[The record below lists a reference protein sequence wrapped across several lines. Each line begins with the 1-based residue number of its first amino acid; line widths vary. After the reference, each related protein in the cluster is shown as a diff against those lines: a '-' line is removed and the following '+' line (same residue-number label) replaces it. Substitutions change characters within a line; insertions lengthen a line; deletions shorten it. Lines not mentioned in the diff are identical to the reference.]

1 MSLLNRAIA
10 GTLPLLPRAV
20 IEPFARPYIAGETVA
35 DLVREAEALNRQGY
49 LVATSQLGEFV
60 TDRAE
65 AEGATEVYRQLLDE
79 VHERRLAAYVH
90 VKVTQLGL
98 MIDRGFCR
106 DQIQLTS
113 GARGRKTGAP
123 SCAWTWRT
131 ARGSTRRWIS
141 TVNFIPGFRTSGWSC
156 RPGCA
161 AASTTRG
168 NSRRCGPTS
177 ASARASIWSPRRSPT
192 PSRRRS
198 GITTWPCFA
207 SCCPPGATSA
217 SPPMTTGSLTRPPVW
232 FEELGLSAEQY
243 EFQMLH
249 GVRPQLREAVKQ
261 AGHRVRVGVPFG
273 PDWMPYSL
281 RRLRKNPE
289 IARHVLRAV
298 FSKG

>member
-10 GTLPLLPRAV
+10 GALPLLPRAV

-65 AEGATEVYRQLLDE
+65 AEEATAVYRQLLGE
-79 VHERRLAAYVH
+79 VQERQLAAYVH

-98 MIDRGFCR
+98 MIDRDFCR
-106 DQIQLTS
+106 DQIHSLLEH
-113 GARGRKTGAP
+113 
-123 SCAWTWRT
+123 
-131 ARGSTRRWIS
+131 
-141 TVNFIPGFRTSGWSC
+141 
-156 RPGCA
+156 A
-161 AASTTRG
+161 AKNGGTFLRMDMED
-168 NSRRCGPTS
+168 
-177 ASARASIWSPRRSPT
+177 SPRIDATLGLHRELHPRY
-192 PSRRRS
+192 PNFGVVLQARMRRS
-198 GITTWPCFA
+198 LDDARELAKVRANVRVCKGVYLEPPEIAYTDPQEIRDHYLAILRVLLSAGSYVGIATHDDWLVDEA
-207 SCCPPGATSA
+207 SR
-217 SPPMTTGSLTRPPVW
+217 MVQE
-232 FEELGLSAEQY
+232 FGLSAEQY

-249 GVRPQLREAVKQ
+249 GVRPRFREAVKQ

>member
-10 GTLPLLPRAV
+10 GCLPLLPKA
-20 IEPFARPYIAGETVA
+20 IIAPFARPYIAGETVA

-79 VHERRLAAYVH
+79 VHERRLSAYVH

-98 MIDRGFCR
+98 MIDRDFCR
-106 DQIQLTS
+106 DQIRSLLEHAAKRG
-113 GARGRKTGAP
+113 GAFLRMDMED
-123 SCAWTWRT
+123 
-131 ARGSTRRWIS
+131 
-141 TVNFIPGFRTSGWSC
+141 
-156 RPGCA
+156 
-161 AASTTRG
+161 
-168 NSRRCGPTS
+168 
-177 ASARASIWSPRRSPT
+177 SPRIDATLGLHRELHPGH
-192 PSRRRS
+192 PNFGVVLQARMRRS
-198 GITTWPCFA
+198 LEDARDLARRKANVRVCKGVYLEPPEIAYTEPQEIRDHYVAILRVLLSGGCYVGIATHDDWLVDEA
-207 SCCPPGATSA
+207 SR
-217 SPPMTTGSLTRPPVW
+217 MVQE
-232 FEELGLSAEQY
+232 FGLSPEQY

-249 GVRPQLREAVKQ
+249 GVRPRFRESVKQ

-298 FSKG
+298 FSRG

>member
-35 DLVREAEALNRQGY
+35 DLVGEAEALNRQGY

-65 AEGATEVYRQLLDE
+65 AEGATAVYRQLLDE

-98 MIDRGFCR
+98 MIDRDFCR
-106 DQIQLTS
+106 DQIQSLLEH
-113 GARGRKTGAP
+113 
-123 SCAWTWRT
+123 
-131 ARGSTRRWIS
+131 
-141 TVNFIPGFRTSGWSC
+141 
-156 RPGCA
+156 A
-161 AASTTRG
+161 AKNGGTFLRMDMED
-168 NSRRCGPTS
+168 
-177 ASARASIWSPRRSPT
+177 SPRIDATLDLHRELQPRY
-192 PSRRRS
+192 PNFGVVLQARMRRS
-198 GITTWPCFA
+198 LDDARELAKVRANVRVCKGVYLEPPEIAYTEPQEIRDHYLAVLRVLLSAGCYVGIATHDDWLVDEA
-207 SCCPPGATSA
+207 SR
-217 SPPMTTGSLTRPPVW
+217 MV
-232 FEELGLSAEQY
+232 EELGLSAEQY

-249 GVRPQLREAVKQ
+249 GVRPRLREAVKQ